1 MAECEKNTITDKNR
15 KRLTRRRF
23 IAGAGATALSFTVI
37 KPALV
42 RGTEANSKVDLG
54 IIGCGGRGTWI
65 AELFAQHG
73 GYNVVAAADYFQD
86 RVDGCGGKLG
96 VDNARRYIG
105 LSGYRK
111 LLDKVDAVAIE
122 SPPYFHAEQAAA
134 AVDAGVHVIVAKPA
148 TVDVPGCKL
157 IGESGKKATAKNLVF
172 YVDFQTR
179 ANEFYREAVK
189 RAQYG
194 DIGRMVCGEAS
205 FKCGDVWNTWNDVA
219 HFLKDAPNDP
229 EARLKAW
236 GMDRK
241 LSGSILVEQTIHAID
256 VATWIIDADAVSAY
270 GSGGRKHYKYGDIW
284 DYFAVV
290 YHFPKDV
297 VVNCMAKQCD
307 GGHFGDIGCTMYGL
321 DGAIDTH
328 YGGKVSILG
337 SNPYKGGETGNLY
350 PEGTAANIA
359 TFHDHITKGQ
369 FANSTVG
376 PSVRSNLTSILGR
389 EAAYKRREVTWDE
402 LLKANEKLES
412 DVIKGLK
419 A

>member
-1 MAECEKNTITDKNR
+1 MKDKKKTTECGDGKIS
-15 KRLTRRRF
+15 RRDF
-23 IAGAGATALSFTVI
+23 IAGAAATSFVLM
-37 KPALV
+37 KPSLV
-42 RGTEANSKVDLG
+42 HGTEANSKIKLG
-54 IIGCGGRGTWI
+54 IIGCGMRGKWI
-65 AELFAQHG
+65 TDLFVKHG
-73 GYNVVAAADYFQD
+73 GYEIFAAADYFQD
-86 RVDGCGGKLG
+86 RADELGEQFG
-96 VDNARRYIG
+96 VDKARCYAT
-105 LSGYRK
+105 LSGYKK
-111 LLDKVDAVAIE
+111 LLDSGVDAVAVE